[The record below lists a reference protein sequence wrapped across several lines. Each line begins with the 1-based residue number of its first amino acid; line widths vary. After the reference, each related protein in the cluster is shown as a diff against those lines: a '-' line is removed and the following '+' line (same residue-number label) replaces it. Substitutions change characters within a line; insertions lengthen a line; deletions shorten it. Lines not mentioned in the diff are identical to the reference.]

1 VSTATKTFEAHGFI
15 YKGAT
20 LDDFLWGDEEFTAT
34 NGFGHGV
41 VRSPRGSVRL
51 APGDFISRRQDGSLF
66 TTSSDPRA
74 RASASPGGAAA
85 GALAGGSGSACE
97 RCSCPVVG
105 SMCTQCGLS
114 RQGSV
119 V

>member
-1 VSTATKTFEAHGFI
+1 VTATKAQYEAIGFI

-66 TTSSDPRA
+66 TTSSNSHPQ
-74 RASASPGGAAA
+74 GGASVPRVGDADAPSCGSLVDAA
-85 GALAGGSGSACE
+85 TGEG
-97 RCSCPVVG
+97 R
-105 SMCTQCGLS
+105 
-114 RQGSV
+114 R
-119 V
+119 